1 MTDIPPEIWGLF
13 FSAFIS
19 STLAPGG
26 SEVLLAYLVNSG
38 EFTTRLLVS
47 VATIGN
53 SLGAMTTWLVGF
65 LVATKISS
73 QRVTKTLS
81 ANAVE
86 TLQKRGAWI
95 LIFSWLPILGD
106 GLCLAAGWLRL
117 DIWRCLGAIV
127 IGKALRYIVI
137 ATIFVV

>member
-127 IGKALRYIVI
+127 IGKAVRYIVI